1 VPLVTMGAPAVFGR
15 RAPAVRPAVDRFLV
29 GKGGDRLQSALV
41 GLGVLVL
48 SLLAGAAVLDPR
60 WSVLVVP
67 AIGLSILVGIAA
79 VSRGALVGFTL
90 LGVLNGIPGLD
101 LEAFAV
107 PGSFRPSDLLI
118 AFLIG
123 VLVLWQ
129 FTTPADQLVDS
140 RWLALTRTWAFI
152 FVAWW
157 LVTLARSVF
166 FSDIPPLHAA
176 LFGRDFL
183 YFALLLPLLPV
194 ALRRR
199 SDIVTLV
206 AVVGASAAIF
216 SVAQTATSL
225 FPSVAGVLD
234 FSVLINPTLTNELEG
249 LTRIYSYM
257 GDVVVAG
264 AIIAAGTAILARTSR
279 LRLGAAALFVLLTVG
294 ALAQF
299 SRASYASML
308 AGFLVLVGIAIF
320 RAPAPMVV
328 ARKVVPA
335 LILLAAL
342 IPTLGLVHPTADSS
356 QSAAQVF
363 AKRAESGI
371 EEIQARSGTFGYR
384 YNIQSKMLD
393 VVGNRWPVGVG
404 FWHPDDRFVS
414 GLPDGSI
421 RNGDVGVLNGI
432 TTIGAVGTALL
443 FLPVLGTILFLWRRR
458 RTGSEEWDG
467 FIFGASGW
475 LFGVAVASISL
486 VTLFSVQGLLL
497 TAVVIVA
504 AASVASL
511 PPEPGGSK
519 LRART

>member
-1 VPLVTMGAPAVFGR
+1 MTAGAPGVFGR
-15 RAPAVRPAVDRFLV
+15 HAPAVRPAVGRFLA
-29 GKGGDRLQSALV
+29 GERGDRLQSALV
-41 GLGVLVL
+41 GLGVLAA
-48 SLLAGAAVLDPR
+48 SLVAGAAVLDPR
-60 WSVLVVP
+60 WSVLVLP
-67 AIGLSILVGIAA
+67 AIGMSVLVGIAA
-79 VSRGALVGFTL
+79 VSRGALVAFTV

-118 AFLIG
+118 VFLIG
-123 VLVLWQ
+123 TLAFWH
-129 FTTPADQLVDS
+129 FTTPADQLVDR
-140 RWLALTRTWAFI
+140 RWLGLARAWAFI

-166 FSDIPPLHAA
+166 FSDIAPLHAA

-183 YFALLLPLLPV
+183 YFALLVPLLPV

-206 AVVGASAAIF
+206 AVVGAAAAIF

-225 FPSVAGVLD
+225 FPSIAGVIDL
-234 FSVLINPTLTNELEG
+234 SVLINPTLTNELEG
-249 LTRIYSYM
+249 LTRIYAYM
-257 GDVVVAG
+257 NDVVIVG
-264 AIIAAGTAILARTSR
+264 AIIAAGTAIMARSSR
-279 LRLGAAALFVLLTVG
+279 LRLGASALFVLLTVG
-294 ALAQF
+294 ALAQL

-308 AGFLVLVGIAIF
+308 AGLLVLVGVAIF
-320 RAPAPMVV
+320 RAPAPLAV
-328 ARKVVPA
+328 ARKVLPA
-335 LILLAAL
+335 LVLLAAL
-342 IPTLGLVHPTADSS
+342 FPVLGLVHPTEQNS

-363 AKRAESGI
+363 ATRAGSGI

-384 YNIQSKMLD
+384 YNVQSEMLD

-414 GLPDGSI
+414 GLPEGSI

-475 LFGVAVASISL
+475 LFGVAAASISL

-497 TAVVIVA
+497 TAVVLVA
-504 AASVASL
+504 AASVASS
-511 PPEPGGSK
+511 PPEQGEG
-519 LRART
+519 LHTTA

>member
-1 VPLVTMGAPAVFGR
+1 VTAGAPGVFGR
-15 RAPAVRPAVDRFLV
+15 RAPAVRPAAGRFLA

-41 GLGVLVL
+41 GLGVLAL

-60 WSVLVVP
+60 SSDLVVP

-101 LEAFAV
+101 LDAFAV

-123 VLVLWQ
+123 VLVLWH

-152 FVAWW
+152 FIAWW

-206 AVVGASAAIF
+206 AIVGTAAAIF
-216 SVAQTATSL
+216 SVAQTTTSL
-225 FPSVAGVLD
+225 FPSLAGVVDL
-234 FSVLINPTLTNELEG
+234 SALINPTLTNELEG

-257 GDVVVAG
+257 GDVVIVG
-264 AIIAAGTAILARTSR
+264 AIIAAGTAILARSSR
-279 LRLGAAALFVLLTVG
+279 LRLGASALFVLLTVG
-294 ALAQF
+294 ALAQL

-308 AGFLVLVGIAIF
+308 AGLLVLVGIAMF
-320 RAPAPMVV
+320 RAPAPLVV
-328 ARKVVPA
+328 ARKIVPA
-335 LILLAAL
+335 LALLVAL
-342 IPTLGLVHPTADSS
+342 FPVLGLVHPVEQNS

-363 AKRAESGI
+363 ATRAGSGI

-384 YNIQSKMLD
+384 YNVQSEMLD

-414 GLPDGSI
+414 GLPEGSI

-432 TTIGAVGTALL
+432 TTIGAVGTTLL

-458 RTGSEEWDG
+458 PTGSEEWDG

-511 PPEPGGSK
+511 PPEPGGSR

>member
-1 VPLVTMGAPAVFGR
+1 MTAGAPGVFGR
-15 RAPAVRPAVDRFLV
+15 HAPAVRPAVGRFLA
-29 GKGGDRLQSALV
+29 GERGDRLQSALV
-41 GLGVLVL
+41 GLGVLGA
-48 SLLAGAAVLDPR
+48 SLVAGAAVLDPR
-60 WSVLVVP
+60 WSVLVLP
-67 AIGLSILVGIAA
+67 AIGMSVLVGIAA
-79 VSRGALVGFTL
+79 VSRGALVAFTV

-118 AFLIG
+118 VFLIG
-123 VLVLWQ
+123 TLAFWH
-129 FTTPADQLVDS
+129 FTTPADQLVDR
-140 RWLALTRTWAFI
+140 RWLGLARAWAFI

-166 FSDIPPLHAA
+166 FSDIAPLHAA

-183 YFALLLPLLPV
+183 YFALLVPLLPV

-206 AVVGASAAIF
+206 AVVGAAAAIF

-225 FPSVAGVLD
+225 FPSIAGVIDL
-234 FSVLINPTLTNELEG
+234 SVLINPTLTNELEG
-249 LTRIYSYM
+249 LTRIYAYM
-257 GDVVVAG
+257 NDVVIVG
-264 AIIAAGTAILARTSR
+264 AIIAAGTAIMARSSR
-279 LRLGAAALFVLLTVG
+279 LRLGASALFVLLTVG
-294 ALAQF
+294 ALAQL

-308 AGFLVLVGIAIF
+308 AGLLVLVGVAIF
-320 RAPAPMVV
+320 RAPAPLAV
-328 ARKVVPA
+328 ARKVLPA
-335 LILLAAL
+335 LVLLAAL
-342 IPTLGLVHPTADSS
+342 FPVLGLVHPGEQNS

-363 AKRAESGI
+363 AMRAGSGI

-384 YNIQSKMLD
+384 YNVQSEMLD

-414 GLPDGSI
+414 GLPEGSI

-458 RTGSEEWDG
+458 RSGSEEWDG

-475 LFGVAVASISL
+475 LFGVAAASISL

-497 TAVVIVA
+497 TAVVLVA
-504 AASVASL
+504 AASVASS
-511 PPEPGGSK
+511 PPEQGEG
-519 LRART
+519 LHTTA

>member
-1 VPLVTMGAPAVFGR
+1 MTAGAPGVFGR
-15 RAPAVRPAVDRFLV
+15 HAPAVRPAVGRFLA
-29 GKGGDRLQSALV
+29 GERGDRLQSALV
-41 GLGVLVL
+41 GLGVLAA
-48 SLLAGAAVLDPR
+48 SLVAGAAVLDPR
-60 WSVLVVP
+60 WSVLVLP
-67 AIGLSILVGIAA
+67 AIGMSVLVGIAA
-79 VSRGALVGFTL
+79 VSRGALVAFTV

-118 AFLIG
+118 VFLIG
-123 VLVLWQ
+123 TLAFWH
-129 FTTPADQLVDS
+129 FTTPADQLVDR
-140 RWLALTRTWAFI
+140 RWLGLARAWAFI

-166 FSDIPPLHAA
+166 FSDIAPLHAA

-183 YFALLLPLLPV
+183 YFALLVPLLPV

-206 AVVGASAAIF
+206 AVVGAAAAIF

-225 FPSVAGVLD
+225 FPSIAGVIDL
-234 FSVLINPTLTNELEG
+234 SVLINPTLTNELEG
-249 LTRIYSYM
+249 LTRIYAYM
-257 GDVVVAG
+257 NDVVIVG
-264 AIIAAGTAILARTSR
+264 AIIAAGTAIMARSSR
-279 LRLGAAALFVLLTVG
+279 LRLGASALFVLLTVG
-294 ALAQF
+294 ALAQL

-308 AGFLVLVGIAIF
+308 AGLLVLVGVAIF
-320 RAPAPMVV
+320 RAPAPLVV
-328 ARKVVPA
+328 ARKVLPA
-335 LILLAAL
+335 LVLLAAL
-342 IPTLGLVHPTADSS
+342 FPVLGLVHPGEQNS

-363 AKRAESGI
+363 ATRAGSGI

-384 YNIQSKMLD
+384 YNVQSEMLD

-414 GLPDGSI
+414 GLPEGSI

-432 TTIGAVGTALL
+432 TTVGAVGTALL

-475 LFGVAVASISL
+475 LFGVAAASISL

-497 TAVVIVA
+497 TAVVLVA
-504 AASVASL
+504 AASVASS
-511 PPEPGGSK
+511 PPEQGEG
-519 LRART
+519 LHTTA

>member
-1 VPLVTMGAPAVFGR
+1 M
-15 RAPAVRPAVDRFLV
+15 
-29 GKGGDRLQSALV
+29 QSALV
-41 GLGVLVL
+41 GLGVLAL

-60 WSVLVVP
+60 SSDLVVP

-79 VSRGALVGFTL
+79 VSRGALVGFTM

-101 LEAFAV
+101 LDAFAV

-123 VLVLWQ
+123 VLVLWH

-199 SDIVTLV
+199 NDIVTLV
-206 AVVGASAAIF
+206 AVVGTAAAIF
-216 SVAQTATSL
+216 SVAQTTTSL
-225 FPSVAGVLD
+225 FPSLAGVVDL
-234 FSVLINPTLTNELEG
+234 SALINPTLTNELEG

-257 GDVVVAG
+257 GDVVIVG
-264 AIIAAGTAILARTSR
+264 AIVAAGTAILARSSR
-279 LRLGAAALFVLLTVG
+279 LRLGASVLFVLLTVG
-294 ALAQF
+294 ALAQL

-308 AGFLVLVGIAIF
+308 AGLLVLVGIAMF
-320 RAPAPMVV
+320 RAPAPLVV
-328 ARKVVPA
+328 ARKIVPA
-335 LILLAAL
+335 LALLVAL
-342 IPTLGLVHPTADSS
+342 FPLLGLVHPVKQNS

-363 AKRAESGI
+363 ATRAGSGI

-384 YNIQSKMLD
+384 YNVQSEMLD

-414 GLPDGSI
+414 GLPEGSI

-432 TTIGAVGTALL
+432 TTIGAVGTICSSSPSSGR
-443 FLPVLGTILFLWRRR
+443 FSFSWRRR
-458 RTGSEEWDG
+458 PTGSEEWDG

-504 AASVASL
+504 AASVANL
-511 PPEPGGSK
+511 PPEPGGSG